1 MIDQSSASLRGAEGD
16 EASPISRRVS
26 LWREIASGAP
36 KSGPPDS
43 GVMIAYLG

>member
-1 MIDQSSASLRGAEGD
+1 
-16 EASPISRRVS
+16 VS